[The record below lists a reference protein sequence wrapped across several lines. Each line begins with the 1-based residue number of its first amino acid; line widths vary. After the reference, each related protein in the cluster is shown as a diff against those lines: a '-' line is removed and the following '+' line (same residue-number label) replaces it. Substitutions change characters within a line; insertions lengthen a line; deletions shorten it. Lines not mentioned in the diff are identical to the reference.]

1 MTYAK
6 CCFLQRNPKIT
17 ILQGGHILLAAGAAG
32 GPGRVTCCEQRAA
45 NSHLDVAF
53 TAVQELQALLGL
65 QELRTTSGELT
76 LLTENTGL
84 LWRLF
89 GGYTIPTAQKRA
101 PSQEAARSSVS

>member
-76 LLTENTGL
+76 LLTEHTGL

-89 GGYTIPTAQKRA
+89 GGYTIPTAPQRA
-101 PSQEAARSSVS
+101 PSQEAASSSVS